1 MKTELSTARKG
12 FAAGIFCSSA
22 KPRSIRAQASSGSL
36 KNGGALVYKAWQY
49 GDGVV
54 SLSFLLLG
62 SNRTFKNLQ
71 FLEICGRELT
81 DGGVKHIKEM
91 TSLTQLNL
99 SQNCNLTDKILKLL
113 SGMTALRSLNISN
126 TGVTSGNTTI
136 SSSSPR
142 VLRIWVLFTLNYI
155 IGRSVKATATFWPQ

>member
-1 MKTELSTARKG
+1 
-12 FAAGIFCSSA
+12 
-22 KPRSIRAQASSGSL
+22 SL

-113 SGMTALRSLNISN
+113 S
-126 TGVTSGNTTI
+126 
-136 SSSSPR
+136 
-142 VLRIWVLFTLNYI
+142 
-155 IGRSVKATATFWPQ
+155 